1 MLDANA
7 NSGPW
12 MFFPRPLWSPAMSEE
27 KRLQK
32 AISST
37 HDWSAQ
43 KPQPQSQ
50 KLQPQFNS
58 IQSSI
63 QRHPADGYKNV
74 YPEIKSL
81 SGAASTLQMIRF
93 QLDKIYHP
101 DHLHHNPDYD
111 FNMSKSLGDNCKDV
125 SRAFY
130 DFINNAD
137 AKCDRSGN

>member
-1 MLDANA
+1 MNVLSTTALITSNVRRKKAAKSD
-7 NSGPW
+7 
-12 MFFPRPLWSPAMSEE
+12 FFHS
-27 KRLQK
+27 RLK
-32 AISST
+32 CPKTST
-37 HDWSAQ
+37 SIA
-43 KPQPQSQ
+43 KTSTSI
-50 KLQPQFNS
+50 QFNS